1 MDDIDLSLKMKI
13 VMKYI
18 KLVAAAFLIMATGC
32 NKLLEIKETDI
43 IAGDVA
49 LKTVENCESG
59 LMGAYA
65 VLSQNMDYQFNA
77 TMSDEVKDGEFYN
90 SATVHEWAFG
100 SADVVIRDTYTA
112 ITPMGQLNDRANRVL
127 RALPN
132 ADSTRTGDNTLRS
145 KLTGEALFLRAWGH
159 FQLFRYYCNNYT
171 PAGLAMPYL
180 ETPTIEPLAR
190 TDMNTYFTKLKADL
204 AAAKPLVPAALT
216 PTEVRTRVTKAT
228 VAALQ
233 ARVALYLKE
242 WANAEAFATEYIN
255 QLPLATT
262 ATFPS
267 IWIDASLEEVS
278 FYLQANTNSR
288 LGNIW
293 KPINPTATSFPQVTW
308 FASTELWNMYDK
320 VNDVRF
326 NAYFTDEPL
335 LSGATPAR
343 NSKLISKFK
352 GAAAYA
358 SSNENL
364 TNAKVFR
371 TGEMYLIRAEARAEQ
386 DRFTGGNSA
395 ESDLNELRTNRI
407 IGYTPVVLASK
418 AAAITAIMDERFK
431 ELAYEGHRF
440 WDLKR
445 RGLPVTRIPADA
457 PNASSATLPAN
468 DYRFLLPIPLTEM
481 QANRLMEQ
489 NPEY

>member
-1 MDDIDLSLKMKI
+1 
-13 VMKYI
+13 MKYI
-18 KLVAAAFLIMATGC
+18 KLVAAASLIMATGC
-32 NKLLEIKETDI
+32 NKLLDIKETDI

-65 VLSQNMDYQFNA
+65 VLSMNMDYQFNA

-90 SATVHEWAFG
+90 SGTVHEWAFG
-100 SADVVIRDTYTA
+100 STDVVIRDTYTA
-112 ITPMGQLNDRANRVL
+112 ITPMGQLNDRASRVL

-132 ADSTRTGDNTLRS
+132 ADSTRAGDNVLRS
-145 KLTGEALFLRAWGH
+145 KLRGEALFLRAWGH

-171 PAGLAMPYL
+171 ANGLAMPYL

-190 TDMNTYFTKLKADL
+190 LDMATYFSKLKADL
-204 AAAKPLVPAALT
+204 AEAKNLVPAELT
-216 PTEVRTRVTKAT
+216 PNTSRTRVNKAT

-233 ARVALYLKE
+233 ARVALYMKD
-242 WANAEAFATEYIN
+242 WTNAEAFATEYIN

-267 IWIDASLEEVS
+267 IWTDASVEEVS
-278 FYLQANTNSR
+278 FYLIGNANSR
-288 LGNIW
+288 LGSIW
-293 KPINPTATSFPQVTW
+293 KPVNSQPTVFPQIVW

-343 NSKLISKFK
+343 NSKLISKYK
-352 GAAAYA
+352 GSAAYA
-358 SSNENL
+358 ATTENL

-386 DRFTGGNSA
+386 DRFTGANSA
-395 ESDLNELRTNRI
+395 ESDLNQLRANRI
-407 IGYTPVVLASK
+407 NGYTPVTLASK
-418 AAAITAIMDERFK
+418 AAAITAIMEERFK

-445 RGLPVTRIPADA
+445 RGLPVERIPADA
-457 PNASSATLPAN
+457 PNTASATLPAGN
-468 DYRFLLPIPLTEM
+468 FRFLLPIPLTEI

>member
-1 MDDIDLSLKMKI
+1 
-13 VMKYI
+13 MKYI
-18 KLVAAAFLIMATGC
+18 KLIAAAALIMATGC

-100 SADVVIRDTYTA
+100 STDVVIRDTYTA

-145 KLTGEALFLRAWGH
+145 KLRGEALFLRAWGH
-159 FQLFRYYCNNYT
+159 FQLFRYYCGNYA
-171 PAGLAMPYL
+171 PGGLAMPYL
-180 ETPTIEPLAR
+180 ESPTIEPLAR
-190 TDMNTYFTKLKADL
+190 TDMGSYFTRLKADL
-204 AAAKPLVPAALT
+204 TEAKTLVPASLT
-216 PTEVRTRVTKAT
+216 PNSSRTRVNKAT

-233 ARVALYLKE
+233 ARVALYMKE
-242 WANAEAFATEYIN
+242 WANAETFATEYIN

-262 ATFPS
+262 TTFPD
-267 IWIDASLEEVS
+267 IWTDATVEEVS
-278 FYLQANTNSR
+278 FYLVANPNSR

-293 KPINPTATSFPQVTW
+293 KPVNPNASSFPQVVW

-320 VNDVRF
+320 TNDVRF
-326 NAYFTDEPL
+326 NAYFTDEAA

-352 GAAAYA
+352 GAGAYG
-358 SSNENL
+358 SSTENL

-371 TGEMYLIRAEARAEQ
+371 TAEMYLIRAEARAEQ

-395 ESDLNELRTNRI
+395 ESDLNELRANRI
-407 IGYTPVVLASK
+407 TGYTPVVLGSK
-418 AAAITAIMDERFK
+418 AAAITEIINERFK

-445 RGLPVTRIPADA
+445 RGLPVDRIPADA
-457 PNASSATLPAN
+457 PNASSATLPAG

-489 NPEY
+489 NPQY